1 MQPTGVISN
10 NQIKWSKQVLGVDDG
25 GGGGGGGNNKDCS
38 LNQGFPLNSL

>member
-25 GGGGGGGNNKDCS
+25 GGGGGGEIIRIVPLIK
-38 LNQGFPLNSL
+38 GFP

>member
-25 GGGGGGGNNKDCS
+25 GGGGGGGEIIRIVPLIK
-38 LNQGFPLNSL
+38 GFP